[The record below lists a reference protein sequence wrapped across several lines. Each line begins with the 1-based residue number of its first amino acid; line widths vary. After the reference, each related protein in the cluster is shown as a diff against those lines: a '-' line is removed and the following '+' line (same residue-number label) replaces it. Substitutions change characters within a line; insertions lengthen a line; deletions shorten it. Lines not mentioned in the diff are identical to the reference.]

1 MIPATELTAMQAEIV
16 RLLPDTCS
24 ILSVTHTDDGAGG
37 WTDTFGT
44 VTGVACRLDHLTGRE
59 AIAAG
64 AVQPFGRYMLTI
76 ASSGTIV
83 PANQVV
89 HGGLTYNVMDVNI
102 DTSWMGCKRA
112 VVEVVR

>member
-1 MIPATELTAMQAEIV
+1 MQAEIA

-24 ILSVTHTDDGAGG
+24 IITLTHVNDGQGG

-44 VTGVACRLDHLTGRE
+44 VSGVACRLDYMTGTE

-76 ASSGTIV
+76 AAAGTIV
-83 PANQVV
+83 PANQVI
-89 HGGLTYNVMDVNI
+89 HGGLTYNVIAVNI
-102 DTSWMGCKRA
+102 DTSWMGSKRA
-112 VVEVVR
+112 VLEVVR